1 MTTNTRVSVRLDI
14 DSYEWV
20 TELSET
26 TGESVSTVLRTAIRE
41 ARLNTKKTL
50 RNNKNV

>member
-14 DSYEWV
+14 NSYHWV

-26 TGESVSTVLRTAIRE
+26 TGESISTVLRTVIRE
-41 ARLNTKKTL
+41 ARLNVKKTL
-50 RNNKNV
+50 KDN